1 MADLAKYQQDIKKF
15 NTSYA
20 KEAVK
25 EPFNFWGLAGFAV
38 AAAFT
43 GSVSCPCSSHSS
55 AELVYIMVV
64 PNLPMYRQLVQKRE
78 KDRRLA
84 AHKSAREKLIKS
96 FTPREREA
104 VEYLRWLKEKIQDN
118 YKKFTGAGE
127 LALKPVSA
135 RPALG
140 RFCRPARRLPPSK
153 TASQSRSIAR
163 QFTTSFR
170 RLFVPMETSTDE
182 KTKRI
187 QQTNVEILKRRV
199 ASFDEIER
207 SVKLV
212 EGQLQSI
219 ENFFSYLNDEIVT
232 ISTPEKF
239 SLLDF
244 EQLSDSIAMTKQMLD
259 ATADERRRPRQL
271 QPRDG
276 QSRASTRKLTDNS
289 YRSNPSI
296 KTSASTIGSS

>member
-1 MADLAKYQQDIKKF
+1 MADIAKYRQDLEKF

-20 KEAVK
+20 KAAAK
-25 EPFNFWGLAGFAV
+25 ETVNFWGLAGFLV
-38 AAAFT
+38 AAAYT
-43 GSVSCPCSSHSS
+43 GSVIPLLIALICE
-55 AELVYIMVV
+55 ALYIVIV
-64 PNLPMYRQLVQKRE
+64 PNLPAYRQLVQTRE
-78 KDRRLA
+78 RDRRLKEHHA
-84 AHKSAREKLIKS
+84 GREKLIKS

-104 VEYLRWLKEKIQDN
+104 VEYLRWLKDKIQDN
-118 YKKFTGAGE
+118 YNKFTGAGQ
-127 LALKPVSA
+127 LPTNLKALDQRWEDFVDLLDVYRRRKQHLKSINRQAVHNQLSQAFRAMESA
-135 RPALG
+135 G
-140 RFCRPARRLPPSK
+140 
-153 TASQSRSIAR
+153 
-163 QFTTSFR
+163 
-170 RLFVPMETSTDE
+170 DE

-199 ASFDEIER
+199 SSFDEIER

-259 ATADERRRPRQL
+259 ATADEVGAL
-271 QPRDG
+271 D
-276 QSRASTRKLTDNS
+276 S
-289 YRSNPSI
+289 YNREMGNLELLPGA
-296 KTSASTIGSS
+296 K

>member
-1 MADLAKYQQDIKKF
+1 MADLAHYQRDLQKF
-15 NTSYA
+15 NTSYL

-25 EPFNFWGLAGFAV
+25 EPINFWGLAGFAV
-38 AAAFT
+38 AAAYSF
-43 GSVSCPCSSHSS
+43 SVIPLLIAII
-55 AELVYIMVV
+55 AEIAYVMVV
-64 PNLPMYRQLVQKRE
+64 PNIPSYRALVQNRE
-78 KDRRLA
+78 KQRLLKA
-84 AHKSAREKLIKS
+84 ANAAREKLIKS

-118 YKKFTGAGE
+118 YRKFTGASS
-127 LALKPVSA
+127 LPSNLKLLDQRWEDFVDLLDVYRRRKQHLKSINRQAVHNQLSQAYRAAESA
-135 RPALG
+135 
-140 RFCRPARRLPPSK
+140 
-153 TASQSRSIAR
+153 
-163 QFTTSFR
+163 
-170 RLFVPMETSTDE
+170 TDE

-187 QQTNVEILKRRV
+187 QQTNVEILKRRI

-232 ISTPEKF
+232 MSTPEKF

-259 ATADERRRPRQL
+259 ATADSVGAL
-271 QPRDG
+271 D
-276 QSRASTRKLTDNS
+276 S
-289 YRSNPSI
+289 YNREVGNYELLPGV
-296 KTSASTIGSS
+296 K

>member
-1 MADLAKYQQDIKKF
+1 MADLAKYQQQLTKF
-15 NTSYA
+15 QSSYL

-38 AAAFT
+38 AAAYT
-43 GSVSCPCSSHSS
+43 GSVIPLLI
-55 AELVYIMVV
+55 ALIFEAAYVLTL
-64 PNLPMYRQLVQKRE
+64 PNLPMYRHLVQRRE
-78 KDRRLA
+78 KERLFLA
-84 AHKSAREKLIKS
+84 ARSAREKLIKT

-118 YKKFTGAGE
+118 YKKFTGAG
-127 LALKPVSA
+127 ALPSNLVTLDQRWEDFVDLLDVYRRRKQHLKSINRQSVHNQLSQAYRAAESA
-135 RPALG
+135 P
-140 RFCRPARRLPPSK
+140 
-153 TASQSRSIAR
+153 
-163 QFTTSFR
+163 
-170 RLFVPMETSTDE
+170 DE
-182 KTKRI
+182 KTRRI

-232 ISTPEKF
+232 MSTPEKF

-259 ATADERRRPRQL
+259 ATAASIGQLDAYNRQMGNYEL
-271 QPRDG
+271 LPEANR
-276 QSRASTRKLTDNS
+276 
-289 YRSNPSI
+289 
-296 KTSASTIGSS
+296 

>member
-1 MADLAKYQQDIKKF
+1 MADLAKYRQEISRF

-25 EPFNFWGLAGFAV
+25 EPANFWGLAGFAV
-38 AAAFT
+38 AAAYT
-43 GSVSCPCSSHSS
+43 GSVIPLLIALIC
-55 AELVYIMVV
+55 EMVYLLVL
-64 PNLPMYRQLVQKRE
+64 PNLPSYRELVQNRE
-78 KDRRLA
+78 RDRLKA
-84 AHKSAREKLIKS
+84 LSKATREKLIKT

-118 YKKFTGAGE
+118 YKKFAG
-127 LALKPVSA
+127 
-135 RPALG
+135 
-140 RFCRPARRLPPSK
+140 
-153 TASQSRSIAR
+153 AR
-163 QFTTSFR
+163 QLPSNLRGLDQRWEDFVDLLDVYRRRKQHLKSINRQAVHNQLSQAFR
-170 RLFVPMETSTDE
+170 AAETAGDE

-187 QQTNVEILKRRV
+187 QQTNVEILKRRI

-232 ISTPEKF
+232 MSTPEKF

-259 ATADERRRPRQL
+259 ATADSVGQL
-271 QPRDG
+271 D
-276 QSRASTRKLTDNS
+276 S
-289 YRSNPSI
+289 YNREMGNYELLPE
-296 KTSASTIGSS
+296 GNR

>member
-1 MADLAKYQQDIKKF
+1 MADIAKYRQDIDKF
-15 NTSYA
+15 NSSYA
-20 KEAVK
+20 KSALK
-25 EPFNFWGLAGFAV
+25 EPVNFWGLAGFAV
-38 AAAFT
+38 AAAYT
-43 GSVSCPCSSHSS
+43 GSVIPLLIALICE
-55 AELVYIMVV
+55 AIYLVTVPILPAYRRMV
-64 PNLPMYRQLVQKRE
+64 N
-78 KDRRLA
+78 
-84 AHKSAREKLIKS
+84 AREKERLLKAHTAGREALIKS

-104 VEYLRWLKEKIQDN
+104 VEYLRWLKNKIQDN
-118 YKKFTGAGE
+118 YHKFTGAGQ
-127 LALKPVSA
+127 LPSNLKALDQRWEDFVDLLDTYRRRKQHLKSINRQAVHNQLSQAFRSMESA
-135 RPALG
+135 
-140 RFCRPARRLPPSK
+140 
-153 TASQSRSIAR
+153 
-163 QFTTSFR
+163 
-170 RLFVPMETSTDE
+170 TDE

-259 ATADERRRPRQL
+259 ATADEVGALDAFNREMGNLELLP
-271 QPRDG
+271 G
-276 QSRASTRKLTDNS
+276 MKS
-289 YRSNPSI
+289 
-296 KTSASTIGSS
+296 

>member
-1 MADLAKYQQDIKKF
+1 MADIAKYQRDIQRF

-20 KEAVK
+20 KEAAK

-38 AAAFT
+38 AAAYSM
-43 GSVSCPCSSHSS
+43 SVWPLLL
-55 AELVYIMVV
+55 ALILEVVYIMVV
-64 PNLPMYRQLVQKRE
+64 PNLPYYRQLVQQRE
-78 KDRRLA
+78 KERLMLA
-84 AHKSAREKLIKS
+84 NKTAREKLIKT

-118 YKKFTGAGE
+118 YKKFTGAASLPSNLRTLDQRWE
-127 LALKPVSA
+127 DFVDLLDVYRRRKQHLKSINRQAVHNQ
-135 RPALG
+135 L
-140 RFCRPARRLPPSK
+140 
-153 TASQSRSIAR
+153 SQAYRAA
-163 QFTTSFR
+163 
-170 RLFVPMETSTDE
+170 ENAGTDE

-187 QQTNVEILKRRV
+187 QQTNVEILKRRI

-232 ISTPEKF
+232 MSTPEKF

-259 ATADERRRPRQL
+259 ATADSVGAL
-271 QPRDG
+271 D
-276 QSRASTRKLTDNS
+276 S
-289 YRSNPSI
+289 YNREMGNYELLPSSNQ
-296 KTSASTIGSS
+296 

>member
-1 MADLAKYQQDIKKF
+1 MADLAKYRTDLAKF
-15 NTSYA
+15 NQSYA
-20 KEAVK
+20 KEAIK
-25 EPFNFWGLAGFAV
+25 EPFNFWALAGFLA

-43 GSVSCPCSSHSS
+43 GSWIPLLIALI
-55 AELVYIMVV
+55 AEAVYIMVV
-64 PNLPMYRQLVQKRE
+64 PNLPSYRQLVANRHRQKL
-78 KDRRLA
+78 LA
-84 AHKSAREKLIKS
+84 AHNANREGLIKS

-104 VEYLRWLKEKIQDN
+104 VEYLRWLKDKIQDN
-118 YKKFTGAGE
+118 YRKFTGASSLPSNLQALDQRWEDFVE
-127 LALKPVSA
+127 LLDVYRRRKQHLKSINRTAVHNQLSQA
-135 RPALG
+135 YRAME
-140 RFCRPARRLPPSK
+140 AATDDK
-153 TASQSRSIAR
+153 TR
-163 QFTTSFR
+163 
-170 RLFVPMETSTDE
+170 
-182 KTKRI
+182 RI

-259 ATADERRRPRQL
+259 ATADEVGQL
-271 QPRDG
+271 DMYNREMGNLELLP
-276 QSRASTRKLTDNS
+276 
-289 YRSNPSI
+289 
-296 KTSASTIGSS
+296 GSK